1 MAKIGTCEECFQYG
15 RLTPH
20 HKIFKSEQ
28 IALRDC
34 KENIIYLCDS
44 CHYSIHHGTNGYG
57 LRIKLQLDFQNYLER
72 ILLKEYFTVEEIEK
86 LLEIKYKDAYKIVKT
101 LKRHKGNLYKRED
114 IIREAMGG
122 KIITE
127 SESDI
132 NE

>member
-1 MAKIGTCEECFQYG
+1 MLSIWKVNA
-15 RLTPH
+15 H

-28 IALRDC
+28 RALRDC

-44 CHYSIHHGTNGYG
+44 CHYSIHHGTNGYR

-86 LLEIKYKDAYKIVKT
+86 LLEIKYKDAYKIVKM
-101 LKRHKGNLYKRED
+101 LKRYQGNLYKRED
-114 IIREAMGG
+114 LIREAMGG

-127 SESDI
+127 SEIEKYESASYS
-132 NE
+132 